1 MKEQNYKKQ
10 GKSFLIF
17 GVGLL
22 IVFVVFTILIQAVD
36 VKPIG
41 VNGTNIGF
49 STLNTWFHSLT
60 GVNWSLYNITDWLGL
75 VPVFICM
82 AFAGT
87 QTPLVGPL

>member
-36 VKPIG
+36 VKPLG
-41 VNGTNIGF
+41 VMVQISAFQLLTHGF
-49 STLNTWFHSLT
+49 
-60 GVNWSLYNITDWLGL
+60 
-75 VPVFICM
+75 
-82 AFAGT
+82 
-87 QTPLVGPL
+87 TP